1 MKNIICTS
9 NGIIGTK
16 FPKEFIEQRIKGKKV
31 IIIDN
36 GTYGTR
42 NFDEREKI
50 E

>member
-16 FPKEFIEQRIKGKKV
+16 FSKEFINKNIKGKKV
-31 IIIDN
+31 IVIDN

-42 NFDEREKI
+42 NYDERE
-50 E
+50 